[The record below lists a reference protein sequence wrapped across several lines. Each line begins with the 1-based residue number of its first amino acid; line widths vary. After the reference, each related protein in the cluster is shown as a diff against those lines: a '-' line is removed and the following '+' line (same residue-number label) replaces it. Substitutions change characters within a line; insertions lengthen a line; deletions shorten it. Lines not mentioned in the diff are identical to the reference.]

1 MIEYQRVKESI
12 VTDVLSRREGDLN
25 GTGWEENKLS
35 AISQPIPN
43 YLEVIK
49 YETKSNSK
57 LQNVIQRIQNGEAI
71 GP

>member
-43 YLEVIK
+43 QLEVIQ

-57 LQNVIQRIQNGEAI
+57 LQNVIQRIQNGEVI